1 MAICI
6 KEALKIIRENLEKVS
21 FEMVPIENCGGRIV
35 AQNIYAK
42 HSLPNFNNSAM
53 DGYGVKLENTNQEI
67 EVIDEIFAGSFK
79 QTQISTNQAIKI
91 MTGARVP
98 SSVEA
103 IVPIELIEKI
113 NNKSIKLP
121 KDIKKNQHIRFI
133 GEDVKKDEIILKDG
147 DELNFASVALLASQ
161 GISYI
166 KVYRKP
172 KVTVFTS
179 GEELKNHW
187 ENIEDYQIYNSNT
200 PSLLERVKE
209 LGCDLI
215 FAGIAND
222 NIKSIKDMI
231 KNSLNADLII
241 TTGGVSVGD
250 ADFTKE
256 AFDELNM
263 EILFNGLSIKPGKPT
278 IFGKINNSYILNL
291 PGNPLATALIFEIFG
306 TITIQKLSGS
316 KDIFH
321 NYIETKIDSDF
332 DNKKGKTTLIPGFF
346 DGRVFSP
353 AKKRLPGMVGVL
365 NNCNSMMVL
374 NKKLDYLQKDSN
386 VKIIPINWKFFTN
399 AYIDIFN

>member
-1 MAICI
+1 MVKSVLHIY
-6 KEALKIIRENLEKVS
+6 
-21 FEMVPIENCGGRIV
+21 FEQVLFL
-35 AQNIYAK
+35 
-42 HSLPNFNNSAM
+42 HNFNNSAM
-53 DGYGVKLENTNQEI
+53 DGYGIKIEDLNQEV

-79 QTQISTNQAIKI
+79 QTQISSKQAVKI

-103 IVPIELIEKI
+103 LVPFELIEKI
-113 NNKSIKLP
+113 NDKSIKLP

-179 GEELKNHW
+179 GQELKNHF
-187 ENIEDYQIYNSNT
+187 ENIEEYQIYNSNT

-209 LGCDLI
+209 LGCDLV

-222 NIKSIKDMI
+222 NIESIKDMI

-256 AFDELNM
+256 AFKELNM
-263 EILFNGLSIKPGKPT
+263 DILFDGLSIKPGKPT

-291 PGNPLATALIFEIFG
+291 PGNPLACAVIFEIFG
-306 TITIQKLSGS
+306 TIAIQKLSGN
-316 KDIFH
+316 KNIFH
-321 NYIETKIDSDF
+321 NYIETKIDANF
-332 DNKKGKTTLIPGFF
+332 TNKKGKTTLIPGFF
-346 DGRVFSP
+346 DGRVFSVSQ
-353 AKKRLPGMVGVL
+353 KRLPGMVSVL

-374 NKKLDYLQKDSN
+374 NKKLDYLEKNSL
-386 VKIIPINWKFFTN
+386 VKIIPINWKFFT
-399 AYIDIFN
+399 AEYTDIFN